1 MARLPVGGVESRVM
15 RTLLVLALLASP
27 VWAQKLPFTFDAML
41 KIDRVGEPALSP
53 DGKLIAYTLR
63 KMDLGGNKSSRQI
76 YTVPVAGGTP
86 KAITT
91 EGNNDR
97 ARWVPN
103 TNRLA
108 FISTRSGNSQV
119 WTMEADGTASQQVTS
134 LATEAAG
141 VTVSPDGRFLVF
153 VSEVYPD
160 CADEAC
166 NQAKLEAEKNNQV
179 KARVITGLL
188 YRHWDSWQGAR
199 RKHLMI
205 VPVAGGKVRDL
216 TPGNRDV
223 PTFSLGGPDD
233 YAISPDGKEVC
244 YVTNL
249 DPDPAMSTNTE
260 LFAVSTEGGE
270 SRKISLSPG
279 ADVSPMYSPDAKYL
293 AWRMQ
298 EKAGYESD
306 RWRLVVM
313 ERETGKSQVLTQ
325 SLDRH
330 VQSFTWLP
338 DSTRLVYVVEDR
350 GRTNVQMVPVAGGA
364 ARIILGGKTHVD
376 DVQFTP
382 DGKTMV
388 FTQNS
393 GSSPLEVYKVP
404 NTGGE
409 PVNLSNASTPVLD
422 KYQLTPL
429 EDFTVEGAEKAR
441 VHSFLVKP
449 PSYDAT
455 KKYPVLFLLHGGPQ
469 GAWGQSWSFRWNPQV
484 LAAAGFVVVMPN
496 PRGSTGYGQK
506 FTDDINDDWGGKVFD
521 DVMAVVDHVAKQPWA
536 DADRF
541 AAAGGSYGGYL
552 VNWML
557 GHTDRFK
564 ALVSHAGVYD
574 LKSMAGETEE
584 LFFAKWEFK
593 GLPWENPDSYAKWSP
608 SNHVNSFKTPT
619 LVIHGEQ
626 DFRVPY
632 GQGLQLFT
640 GLQQMKVPSKLLVYP
655 DEGHW
660 ILKPKNS
667 ELWYQQ
673 VIEWVTEWTRKA
685 PK

>member
-1 MARLPVGGVESRVM
+1 M
-15 RTLLVLALLASP
+15 REFAPGLKLVLMRILLVFAMLALSG
-27 VWAQKLPFTFDAML
+27 WAQKLPFTFDAMM

-53 DGKLIAYTLR
+53 DGKLVAYTLR
-63 KMDLGGNKSSRQI
+63 RINLEGNTSSRQI
-76 YTVPVAGGTP
+76 YVVPVSGGTP
-86 KAITT
+86 KAVTSQ
-91 EGNNDR
+91 GNNDR
-97 ARWVPN
+97 PRWVPGG
-103 TNRLA
+103 NRLA
-108 FISTRSGNSQV
+108 FISTRSGSSQV
-119 WTMEADGTASQQVTS
+119 WTMEADGTDAKQVTT
-134 LATEAAG
+134 LATEASG
-141 VTVSPDGRFLVF
+141 VTVSPDGKLLVF
-153 VSEVYPD
+153 ISEVYPD

-166 NQAKLEAEKNNQV
+166 NQAKLEAEKNNKV
-179 KARVITGLL
+179 KARVITSLL

-199 RKHLMI
+199 RKHLML
-205 VPVAGGKVRDL
+205 VPVEGGKPRDL
-216 TPGNRDV
+216 TPGDRDV

-249 DPDPAMSTNTE
+249 DPDPASSTNSD

-270 SRKISLSPG
+270 ARKISISPASDLSPQ
-279 ADVSPMYSPDAKYL
+279 YSPDGKYL

-298 EKAGYESD
+298 ERAGYESD
-306 RWRLVVM
+306 RWKLVVM
-313 ERETGKSQVLTQ
+313 ERETGRSQVLTQ
-325 SLDRH
+325 SVDRH

-338 DSTRLVYVVEDR
+338 DSSRLFYVVEDR
-350 GRTNVQMVPVAGGA
+350 GRTNLQMVPVGGGA
-364 ARIILGGKTHVD
+364 ARVILGGKTSVD

-382 DGKTMV
+382 DGKTMI
-388 FTQNS
+388 FSQHS
-393 GSSPLEVYKVP
+393 GSAPLEVFKVP

-409 PVNLSNASTPVLD
+409 PVNLSNASGPVLEQ
-422 KYQLTPL
+422 YQLTPM

-441 VHSFLVKP
+441 VQSFLVKP
-449 PSYDAT
+449 PGFNAT
-455 KKYPVLFLLHGGPQ
+455 MKYPVLFLIHGGPQ

-506 FTDDINDDWGGKVFD
+506 FTDDINDDWGGKVYD
-521 DVMAVVDHVAKQPWA
+521 DIMAVADYVAKQPWA

-541 AAAGGSYGGYL
+541 AAAGGSYGGYM

-564 ALVSHAGVYD
+564 AFVSHAGVYD
-574 LKSMAGETEE
+574 LKSMGGETEE
-584 LFFAKWEFK
+584 LWFTKWEFK
-593 GLPWENPDSYAKWSP
+593 GMPWENPQSYEKWSP
-608 SNHVNSFKTPT
+608 SNHVMNFKTPT

-640 GLQQMKVPSKLLVYP
+640 GLQQMKVPSKLLIYP

-660 ILKPKNS
+660 ILKPQNS
-667 ELWYQQ
+667 KLWYTS
-673 VIEWVTEWTRKA
+673 VIDWVKEWTSKA
-685 PK
+685 PR

>member
-1 MARLPVGGVESRVM
+1 M
-15 RTLLVLALLASP
+15 RTLLVFAILLAP
-27 VWAQKLPFTFDAML
+27 GWAQKLPFTFEAMM

-53 DGKLIAYTLR
+53 DGKLVAYTVR
-63 KMDLGGNKSSRQI
+63 RIDLTGNTSSRQI
-76 YTVPVAGGTP
+76 YVVPVSGGQP
-86 KAITT
+86 KAITSQ
-91 EGNNDR
+91 GNNDR
-97 ARWVPN
+97 PRWIPG
-103 TNRLA
+103 TSRLA
-108 FISTRSGNSQV
+108 FISTRTGTSQV
-119 WTMEADGTASQQVTS
+119 WTMESDGLDPKQVTS
-134 LATEAAG
+134 LATEASG
-141 VTVSPDGRFLVF
+141 VTVSPDGKLLAFI
-153 VSEVYPD
+153 SEVYPD

-166 NQAKLEAEKNNQV
+166 NQAKLESEKASKV
-179 KARVITGLL
+179 KARVITSLL
-188 YRHWDSWQGAR
+188 YRHWDTWQGAR

-205 VPVAGGKVRDL
+205 VPVTGGKVRDL

-233 YAISPDGKEVC
+233 YTISPDGKEVC

-249 DPDPAMSTNTE
+249 DPDPASSTNSD
-260 LFAVSTEGGE
+260 LFAVATEGGE

-279 ADVSPMYSPDAKYL
+279 SDLSPQYSPDGKYL

-298 EKAGYESD
+298 ERAGYESD
-306 RWRLVVM
+306 RWKLVVM
-313 ERETGKSQVLTQ
+313 ERETGKSQVLTA

-330 VQSFTWLP
+330 VQSFTWHP
-338 DSTRLVYVVEDR
+338 DSTRLFYVVEDR

-364 ARIILGGKTHVD
+364 ARIILNGKSHMD
-376 DVQFTP
+376 DVQLAA

-388 FTQNS
+388 FSEHS
-393 GSSPLEVYKVP
+393 GSVPLEIFKVQS
-404 NTGGE
+404 TGGE
-409 PVNLSNASTPVLD
+409 PVNLSNASGPVLAQ
-422 KYQLTPL
+422 YQLTPM

-449 PSYDAT
+449 PAFDSR
-455 KKYPVLFLLHGGPQ
+455 KKYPVLFLIHGGPQ

-506 FTDDINDDWGGKVFD
+506 FTDDINDDWGGKAYED
-521 DVMAVVDHVAKQPWA
+521 IMAVVDYAARQPWA
-536 DADRF
+536 DPERF
-541 AAAGGSYGGYL
+541 AAAGGSYGGYM

-564 ALVSHAGVYD
+564 AFVSHAGVYD
-574 LKSMAGETEE
+574 LKSMGGETEE
-584 LFFAKWEFK
+584 LWFTKWEFR
-593 GLPWENPDSYAKWSP
+593 GMPWENPESYEKWSP
-608 SNHVNSFKTPT
+608 SKHVTNFRTPT

-640 GLQQMKVPSKLLVYP
+640 GLQSMKVPSKLLVYP

-660 ILKPKNS
+660 ILKPQNS
-667 ELWYQQ
+667 QLWYQT
-673 VIEWVTEWTRKA
+673 VIDWVTEWTKAA
-685 PK
+685 PKP